1 MSAYRWTFSLVLTMS
16 LLLKLLSA
24 IAHAE
29 SSPEQNVWVAAI
41 SVEAYDHLNSDHQ
54 LRYCNDDAQHVMDRL
69 TQHNSIPHSQTLHLR
84 QDDFYPPTQN
94 NILNQLPSFVAEADE
109 DDVLVLYFSM
119 HGMCVDAKDG
129 SGRSQVYLVPSDG
142 NPANPHETMISMDW
156 LRHLLQ
162 SQVRARRV
170 VLLLDACHS
179 GGIQASVPENHYRHF
194 TTRSFETALKSDQM
208 WRQDQCIYV
217 LTSCKGNESSL
228 EMGSVKHGLFTYW
241 LLAGMDGA
249 ADANG
254 DATIT
259 MDELYQFV
267 SREVPRTAR
276 ATTKNVDSSFAQTPQ
291 RFFCGKQQGDL
302 PLLSLKPEKLSM
314 ATQRLSR
321 LVDAL
326 LRQNLTVL
334 GQENK
339 TSRVGIM
346 EFASVGAQGN
356 AELRGDLGSFG
367 SLSRTLI
374 ERGLIDQSV
383 QSDGHLGSSYR
394 VVNSERWLK
403 VLKSFE
409 LQEIQRGDVSIP
421 IDAGGELDAVVYG
434 IYTRRGR
441 PGSTTDPERLDL
453 ELQLLDLKE
462 GYKMGRLSTTIL
474 IEPELLSLLGTS
486 SDRTQWETSTASP
499 SQPVDPTPSQR
510 PNAPNP
516 QLVDLELYQ
525 PISDSLVAP
534 AFESFTALQ
543 QTSHP
548 LREPESTALKLSV
561 FQRERGRRAFSTP
574 WLPPQPSHPN
584 QLAFAT
590 REGRE
595 LILRVRNQ
603 TDQWLAVIVQID
615 GRSQIGGEVE
625 LPSKAAY
632 WLFPPGEEVD
642 IDQWIDK
649 PSAEAKPGESKRQTL
664 QGNKLLVQKAPES
677 VNQQVDLAS
686 SLGEI
691 RVLVY
696 ETVMTKPG
704 SKSRDDRSS
713 GMMIGRGAETQKT
726 YARYDDRAIDR
737 KQPVATY
744 VLHYHA
750 EP

>member
-1 MSAYRWTFSLVLTMS
+1 MSAYRWTFTLTITLS
-16 LLLKLLSA
+16 LLLKLISA
-24 IAHAE
+24 KAHAE
-29 SSPEQNVWVAAI
+29 SSQEQKVWVAAI
-41 SVEAYDHLNSDHQ
+41 SVESYDHLKADHQ
-54 LRYCNDDAQHVMDRL
+54 LRYCNDDAQHVVDRL
-69 TQHNSIPHSQTLHLR
+69 TQHNSIPHSQILHLR
-84 QDDFYPPTQN
+84 QDDFYPPTQS
-94 NILNQLPSFVAEADE
+94 NIVNQLPSFVAEADE
-109 DDVLVLYFSM
+109 DDLLVLFFSM
-119 HGMCVDAKDG
+119 HGMCVDAQDG

-142 NPANPHETMISMDW
+142 NPANPQQTMISMDW

-162 SQVRARRV
+162 SHVRARRV

-179 GGIQASVPENHYRHF
+179 GGIQASVAENQYRRF
-194 TTRSFETALKSDQM
+194 TTRSFETALKSDQV

-228 EMGSVKHGLFTYW
+228 EMSSVKHGLFTYW

-249 ADANG
+249 ADANS

-259 MDELYQFV
+259 MDELYQLV
-267 SREVPRTAR
+267 SKEVPRTAR
-276 ATTKNVDSSFAQTPQ
+276 ATTRTADSSFAQTPQ
-291 RFFCGKQQGDL
+291 RFFCGKHQGDF

-326 LRQNLTVL
+326 LRQNLAVL
-334 GQENK
+334 GRQGE

-346 EFASVGAQGN
+346 EFASVGSQGN
-356 AELRGDLGSFG
+356 TELRGDLGSFG

-374 ERGLIDQSV
+374 ERGLVDQSV

-403 VLKSFE
+403 GLKSFE
-409 LQEIQRGDVSIP
+409 LQEIQRGDVSIS
-421 IDAGGELDAVVYG
+421 IEAGGELDAVVYG
-434 IYTRRGR
+434 TFTRRGR
-441 PGSTTDPERLDL
+441 PASTKDPERLDL

-462 GYKMGRLSTTIL
+462 GYKIGRLATTIL

-486 SDRTQWETSTASP
+486 SDRTQWTTSTAP
-499 SQPVDPTPSQR
+499 PRQPVPPTAPQR
-510 PNAPNP
+510 PNTEDP
-516 QLVDLELYQ
+516 QRAELELYQ

-534 AFESFTALQ
+534 ACESFTALQ

-548 LREPESTALKLSV
+548 LRAPGSAALELKV

-574 WLPPQPSHPN
+574 WLPPQPDHPN
-584 QLAFAT
+584 QLAFST

-595 LILRVRNQ
+595 LILRVKNQ
-603 TDQWLAVIVQID
+603 TDRWLAVMVQID
-615 GRSQIGGEVE
+615 GRSQIGGEAE

-632 WLFPPGEEVD
+632 WLFPPGEVTD
-642 IDQWIDK
+642 IDQWIEK
-649 PSAEAKPGESKRQTL
+649 PSKEAKPGESKRQTL
-664 QGNKLLVQKAPES
+664 LGNKLLVQNAPES

-691 RVLVY
+691 RVLVF
-696 ETVMTKPG
+696 ETVMVKPG
-704 SKSRDDRSS
+704 SRSRGARNS

-726 YARYDDRAIDR
+726 YARYDNRAIDR

-744 VLHYHA
+744 VIHYQA